1 MGADYYSFYVK
12 SIATFALIFFGYII
26 SVLSSAVCQSYSLDH
41 QSQARGQTKASLT
54 WNRASYTA
62 HRETKLCRE
71 VLTTIGNRSEK
82 RKRKTSLLNLEFWVN
97 FSVVTY
103 VFFCPLSRTSEKKDG
118 TLKILQYLPIYL
130 LKWIHFFPKKMIS
143 FLQWIIFEQISYS
156 EWPLRGNR

>member
-1 MGADYYSFYVK
+1 MYWQCCLAGSSKTAPRIFIFSIVLGAECLSYVE

-71 VLTTIGNRSEK
+71 VLTMIGSRSEK

-103 VFFCPLSRTSEKKDG
+103 VFSAPYQGPLKKRTEHSKFCNISLS
-118 TLKILQYLPIYL
+118 IY
-130 LKWIHFFPKKMIS
+130 
-143 FLQWIIFEQISYS
+143 
-156 EWPLRGNR
+156 